1 MANWGTLFSTVS
13 QAEILRALSH
23 HADPIG
29 LRQAARLADVH
40 PHSAELALSS
50 LVEAGMVKRK
60 RRGSRALYHLNRN
73 HPHAEVLMPVFE
85 ASERGF
91 IKMRSRSLNRTARRI
106 LPLLNRANKIRAHA
120 RRSKDEAR

>member
-1 MANWGTLFSTVS
+1 
-13 QAEILRALSH
+13 
-23 HADPIG
+23 
-29 LRQAARLADVH
+29 
-40 PHSAELALSS
+40 
-50 LVEAGMVKRK
+50 
-60 RRGSRALYHLNRN
+60 
-73 HPHAEVLMPVFE
+73 MPVFE